1 MKYIRRYV
9 HSLYISYISLI
20 FSLDWYTLLVC
31 ILSLQKVSIY
41 TINLVM
47 KESVIELRHFDV
59 SWDSAYSPTDFRR
72 WCENG
77 NLGRLYSGSVVV
89 KVDASS
95 PCGSCKR
102 DIIDSLIVELEKY
115 KEDLKDE

>member
-1 MKYIRRYV
+1 MR
-9 HSLYISYISLI
+9 
-20 FSLDWYTLLVC
+20 D
-31 ILSLQKVSIY
+31 
-41 TINLVM
+41 
-47 KESVIELRHFDV
+47 SVEGLGYFDV
-59 SWDSAYSPTDFRR
+59 SWHDDYSPTDYRR

-77 NLGRLYSGSVVV
+77 NLGSLYSGSVVI
-89 KVDASS
+89 KVAACS